1 MFGLFQLLSKSG
13 RIMLSRKFKEARDV
27 IPLWVVLTDE
37 MVSGGHA
44 VLLRESIS
52 FCLRSVGDNG
62 VRCGAAA
69 KT

>member
-13 RIMLSRKFKEARDV
+13 RIMLSRKFKA
-27 IPLWVVLTDE
+27 LWVVLTDE
-37 MVSGGHA
+37 TVSGGHA
-44 VLLRESIS
+44 VLFRESIS

-62 VRCGAAA
+62 VRWGAAA